1 MNYDKFYNKFYTS
14 STSSTRYQTFTI
26 AGAAIMRTTLRQDGH
41 SHRQSAHAKENC
53 CAHSFDL
60 LASAAQFAARLVGK
74 AGGAKKQSIQASSE
88 SFEATW
94 RYVRPSNAVATHV
107 QGCIER
113 RLAAHESPNNADV
126 RELGVT
132 APMCCSNPRVDEQW
146 LLGLRSLNTS
156 SFLFEVSNGLMEN
169 YSYNEVRGNAE
180 NSNERAE

>member
-41 SHRQSAHAKENC
+41 SHRESAHAKENC

-74 AGGAKKQSIQASSE
+74 AGGAKKQSIQASSD

-94 RYVRPSNAVATHV
+94 RYV
-107 QGCIER
+107 
-113 RLAAHESPNNADV
+113 
-126 RELGVT
+126 
-132 APMCCSNPRVDEQW
+132 
-146 LLGLRSLNTS
+146 
-156 SFLFEVSNGLMEN
+156 
-169 YSYNEVRGNAE
+169 
-180 NSNERAE
+180 